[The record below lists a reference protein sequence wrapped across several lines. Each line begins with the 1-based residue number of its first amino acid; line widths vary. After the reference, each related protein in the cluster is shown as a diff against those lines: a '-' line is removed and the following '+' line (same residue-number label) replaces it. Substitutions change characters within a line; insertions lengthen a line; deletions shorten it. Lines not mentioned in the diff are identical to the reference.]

1 MTKKERV
8 LAAIEGRV
16 DALDRPPASVW
27 YHFGTQFQDGRK
39 LGELEAAYFHHYD
52 FDFLKMMNDYPW
64 PVPAGGRAGET
75 PDELPA
81 NGPFSME
88 EPSFREQLA
97 ALRTACAL
105 VGADAFVIDTVF
117 NPWGIARRTLRRH
130 ARTLM
135 KERPQKMLD
144 WLTSCTATLK
154 AYIAAA
160 AKTGIGGIF
169 FSVNGAEAEGLS
181 DEEFDRF
188 VRPFDLAAL
197 EAARSVGP
205 VLIGHIH
212 GKHLRMDRVIDY
224 PVPILSWSHLHD
236 NESLV
241 DVRRRTSRC
250 LIGGMD
256 EIGTS
261 QLTARDVVESV
272 LASAREA
279 KGGGF
284 IAGPGCAVPADIPP
298 DLIRAPREAVELL
311 RTRPVSGA

>member
-16 DALDRPPASVW
+16 DEIDRPPVSVW

-39 LGELEAAYFHHYD
+39 LGELEAAFFRHYD
-52 FDFLKMMNDYPW
+52 LDFLKMMNDYPW
-64 PVPAGGRAGET
+64 PLPAGMRAVET
-75 PDELPA
+75 PDDLA
-81 NGPFSME
+81 RIGRLSME

-97 ALRTACAL
+97 ALRTACSR
-105 VGADAFVIDTVF
+105 VGRDGFVIDTVF
-117 NPWGIARRTLRRH
+117 NPWGIARRTLRRN
-130 ARTLM
+130 ARTFL
-135 KERPQKMLD
+135 KEQPQKMLD
-144 WLTSCTATLK
+144 WLASCTENLK
-154 AYIAAA
+154 AYIGAT

-169 FSVNGAEAEGLS
+169 FSVNGAEADGLS

-197 EAARSVGP
+197 EAARAVGP
-205 VLIGHIH
+205 LLVGHIH
-212 GKHLRMDRVIDY
+212 GKNLRLDRVMDY
-224 PVPILSWSHLHD
+224 PVPVLNWSHLRD
-236 NESLV
+236 NESLA
-241 DVRRRTSRC
+241 DVRRRTTRC

-256 EIGTS
+256 EIGAS
-261 QLTARDVVESV
+261 QLTARDVIESV

-298 DLIRAPREAVELL
+298 DLIRAPREAVEMLK
-311 RTRPVSGA
+311 T